1 MIVTLTEF
9 KTDLD
14 HYLELVGDEE
24 IVITKEGKSIA
35 KLSRAVNNKG
45 AIIRSLRGILPADIT
60 KEEAREARMAKHE
73 NSL

>member
-1 MIVTLTEF
+1 MIVSLTEF

-14 HYLELVGDEE
+14 RYLELVGDEE
-24 IVITKEGKSIA
+24 IVITKEGKSFA
-35 KLSRAVNNKG
+35 RLSRAVNNKG

-73 NSL
+73 NSF

>member
-14 HYLELVGDEE
+14 RYLELVGEEE
-24 IVITKEGKSIA
+24 IVLTKDGKSFA
-35 KLSRAVNNKG
+35 KLSRIVNNKG

-60 KEEAREARMAKHE
+60 REEAREARMAKHE